1 MEKFINSE
9 EDEEYTLNFLKI
21 LSLIMFVVFISKVK
35 SQEIKIKN
43 IKETNDEMIK
53 KNNKINERKKKEIND
68 YKKFLNLTDRPKKLN
83 DPLIEKE
90 KKLILNKYSKNI
102 GFNVKSD

>member
-1 MEKFINSE
+1 M
-9 EDEEYTLNFLKI
+9 
-21 LSLIMFVVFISKVK
+21 LIVFIAKVNCK
-35 SQEIKIKN
+35 EIKIKN

-90 KKLILNKYSKNI
+90 KKLILNK
-102 GFNVKSD
+102 